1 MRDPASVWIQLI
13 LRLRLVISR
22 FLFLFFFFPAHVL
35 ALRNKVTVYTLFP
48 YCSQDPQLFYLE
60 KMLKMSLTILFIHL
74 KIIFQ

>member
-1 MRDPASVWIQLI
+1 MRDPGSVWIQLI
-13 LRLRLVISR
+13 LHLRLVISC
-22 FLFLFFFFPAHVL
+22 FLLLFFFLAHVL

-48 YCSQDPQLFYLE
+48 YCSQDLQLFYLE